1 MHIGYR
7 ERMTDGELPIRA
19 GRDGDWEAVDALLTR
34 SFHGTADAELHE
46 IEAGTFEPER
56 ALLVEDGGD
65 LVGCAAA
72 FTREMTVPGAILP
85 AAHVTMVS
93 VAPTHR
99 RRGLLTRMMHRQ
111 LREVRDAGVE
121 PFAVLWASE
130 GRIYPRFGYGLA
142 STQLH
147 LNIDTR
153 EATLREDWQQQ
164 PAAAVG
170 RLRDGEPGTLLKD
183 MQAVYERLR
192 PERPGWSSRNEAWW
206 RYILADTESR
216 RKGTTPRRAVV
227 LDGPDGPVGYAF
239 WRTKDRWDD
248 GPNAEVHVG
257 EVVAADPAS
266 YTALWRFLLSIDLTR
281 TARYWFGSL
290 DEPLL
295 HLVAEVSRLGPR
307 MFGALWVRLTDV
319 GAALAGRRYAAPVDV
334 VIEVTDPLLPEN
346 AGRWR
351 LTGDR
356 DGAACAPTTAP
367 PDLACDVR
375 ELGAAYLGGT
385 SLGQLA
391 ATGRIR
397 ELRPGA
403 LLPASA
409 AFGWHRAPGG
419 IEVF

>member
-7 ERMTDGELPIRA
+7 ERMTDGELPIRP
-19 GRDGDWEAVDALLTR
+19 GQDGDWDRVDALLTR
-34 SFHGTADAELHE
+34 SFHGNLDAEMHE
-46 IEAGTFEPER
+46 IETGTFEPER
-56 ALLVEDGGD
+56 TLLVEDGAD
-65 LVGCAAA
+65 LVGCAGA
-72 FTREMTVPGAILP
+72 FTREMTVPGAVLP
-85 AAHVTMVS
+85 AAHVTMVG

-99 RRGLLTRMMHRQ
+99 RRRLLTRMMHRQ

-142 STQLH
+142 SQGLH
-147 LNIDTR
+147 LEIDTR
-153 EATLREDWQQQ
+153 EAALREDWQQ
-164 PAAAVG
+164 PAAAAVG

-183 MQAVYERLR
+183 MQPVYERLR
-192 PERPGWSSRNEAWW
+192 SERPGWSSRNDAWW
-206 RYILADTESR
+206 RYILADTEKR
-216 RKGTTPRRAVV
+216 RDGGTPRRAVV
-227 LDGPDGPVGYAF
+227 LDGPDGPTGYAV
-239 WRTKDRWDD
+239 WRSKEGWRN
-248 GPNAEVHVG
+248 GPNGEVHVT

-266 YTALWRFLLSIDLTR
+266 YTALWRFLLSIDLIR
-281 TARYWFGSL
+281 TVRYWCASM

-295 HLVAEVSRLGPR
+295 HLVAEVARLDPR
-307 MFGALWVRLTDV
+307 MFAGLWVRLTDV

-334 VIEVTDPLLPEN
+334 VIEVTDALLPEN

-351 LTGDR
+351 LTGDL

-367 PDLACDVR
+367 ADLACDVR

-385 SLGQLA
+385 SLGHLA
-391 ATGRIR
+391 AAGRLR

-403 LLPASA
+403 LLAAGA
-409 AFGWHRAPGG
+409 AFGWHRAPSA

>member
-1 MHIGYR
+1 
-7 ERMTDGELPIRA
+7 MTDGELPIRA
-19 GRDGDWEAVDALLTR
+19 GRDGDWGPVDALLTR
-34 SFHGTADAELHE
+34 AFLGPMDKDLHE

-56 ALLVEDGGD
+56 ALIVEDDGD
-65 LVGCAAA
+65 VVGTAAA
-72 FTREMTVPGAILP
+72 FTREMTVPGAVLP

-93 VAPTHR
+93 VASTHR

-111 LREVRDAGVE
+111 LREVRDAGAE
-121 PFAVLWASE
+121 PFATLWASE

-142 STQLH
+142 SQQLSFE
-147 LNIDTR
+147 IDTR
-153 EATLREDWQQQ
+153 EAVLQEGWQR
-164 PAAAVG
+164 PADAAG

-192 PERPGWSSRNEAWW
+192 PQRPGWSSRNDAWW
-206 RYILADTESR
+206 RYVLADSEAR
-216 RKGTTPRRAVV
+216 REGASPRRAAV
-227 LDGPDGPVGYAF
+227 LYGPDGPTGYAF
-239 WRTKDRWDD
+239 WRTKRGWTN
-248 GPNAEVHVG
+248 GPNGEVHLG
-257 EVVAADPAS
+257 ELVAEDPAS
-266 YTALWRFLLSIDLTR
+266 YTALWRFVLSIDLVR
-281 TARYWFGSL
+281 SVRFHFGSL

-295 HLVAEVSRLGPR
+295 HLVAEISRLGGKMWP
-307 MFGALWVRLTDV
+307 GLWVRLVDL
-319 GAALAGRRYAAPVDV
+319 GAALAGRRYATPVDV
-334 VIEVTDPLLPEN
+334 VFDVTDPLLPEN

-356 DGAACAPTTAP
+356 DGAACAPTTAT

-391 ATGRIR
+391 AAGRVE

-403 LLPASA
+403 LLAADA

-419 IEVF
+419 IEIF